1 MHCSPSSPRKGSCRL
16 IALLGRAGTTI
27 LLWEN
32 IIVCLLCFALLV
44 STKASKS
51 FRKGSEKPQN
61 AFFWKIVL
69 DRLQFCYRSFVKF
82 HCLSMNKLV
91 NAKTTNLSRS
101 SSFLSHSKSENLLL
115 TLDSFTRNTGR
126 FVCKW
131 NQLKFLRNKFLRL
144 HLYILPQVF
153 NSCFRLHSSWYQIIS
168 SDPQTIRLS
177 NHHIIR

>member
-1 MHCSPSSPRKGSCRL
+1 MHCSPSSPRKGSCCL

-61 AFFWKIVL
+61 AFLWKIVL
-69 DRLQFCYRSFVKF
+69 DRLQFCYWSFVKF

-91 NAKTTNLSRS
+91 NAKTTKQPVPLQFVPQPLKVREPPPHTWLFHAEHWQICLQMESIEVLEEQIVEVTFVHSTS
-101 SSFLSHSKSENLLL
+101 SVQQLL
-115 TLDSFTRNTGR
+115 
-126 FVCKW
+126 
-131 NQLKFLRNKFLRL
+131 
-144 HLYILPQVF
+144 
-153 NSCFRLHSSWYQIIS
+153 
-168 SDPQTIRLS
+168 
-177 NHHIIR
+177 